1 MNVAVYPWDVSL
13 GPTTQEDSRL
23 NHLTATV
30 TSIAPMGNRVRV
42 QVGPVVA
49 EITAASAERL
59 ELRPGTTATAS
70 FKATATRLFP
80 MGA

>member
-1 MNVAVYPWDVSL
+1 MNVAVYPWEVSL
-13 GPTTQEDSRL
+13 GPSTQSDSQL
-23 NHLTATV
+23 NHLTGPI
-30 TSIAPMGNRVRV
+30 TSMVPMGNRVRV

-59 ELRPGTTATAS
+59 ELRPGETATAS

-80 MGA
+80 TSG